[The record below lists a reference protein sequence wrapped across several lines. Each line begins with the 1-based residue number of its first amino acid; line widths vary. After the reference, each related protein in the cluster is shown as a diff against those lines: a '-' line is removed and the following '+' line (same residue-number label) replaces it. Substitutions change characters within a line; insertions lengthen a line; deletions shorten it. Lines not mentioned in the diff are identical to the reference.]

1 MMDGLAQ
8 RLDGTLRRLSWL
20 LQRQDRM
27 RGFSRPDPVAD
38 PSQGQGRILAM
49 LKLRDGVS
57 TKDLSYLLGIRTSSL
72 NEALAK
78 LEKAGLARREASQA
92 DRRVML
98 VKLTKKGRNAEQRE
112 VVSPDVY
119 SCLTAQEQADLCA
132 YLDRVIA
139 ALERELGPDSPEAF
153 ERMMDARERLG
164 MARFDRAGD
173 RGGGGRGWPGGDLRR
188 GFPGADPRRSRPG
201 GDPRT
206 GYFPGGDPR
215 AGG

>member
-1 MMDGLAQ
+1 MDGLAQ
-8 RLDGTLRRLSWL
+8 RLDGKLRRLSWL

-27 RGFSRPDPVAD
+27 RGFARPSPVAD

-72 NEALAK
+72 NEALVK
-78 LEKAGLARREASQA
+78 LEKAGLVRREASEA

-112 VVSPDVY
+112 VAPPDVY
-119 SCLTAQEQADLCA
+119 SCLTDQEQTDLCA

-139 ALERELGPDSPEAF
+139 ALETELGPDSPEAF
-153 ERMMDARERLG
+153 ERMMDARER
-164 MARFDRAGD
+164 FDRAGG
-173 RGGGGRGWPGGDLRR
+173 RGGGGRGWPGGDQRR

-206 GYFPGGDPR
+206 GYFPDGDPR
-215 AGG
+215 AGGFPRP